1 MGPGRAQCSRGSKQ
15 EHQVPAVRGSP
26 PRGLAPGGQSP
37 SHPSTRPAEDGP
49 LPLRLPAAP
58 SLSGGLCANPP
69 PVGAARKP
77 RAAERPATP
86 PGGRTRG
93 RPAGRQPALSVS
105 GATAPHPWL
114 DGTQPRAT
122 RRARGTHNHARG
134 THSHARGTQAAQGCR
149 TLGALWAA
157 GSALLCRWRPAGP
170 SPLFV
175 PSGLSAPPSPSQLTS
190 SVCCLLFPV
199 TCSALD
205 ISPGVGAGSSRNCA
219 PE

>member
-1 MGPGRAQCSRGSKQ
+1 MGLRRTSSQGVDLGAKLHPASSHLWLWAPCRATQGLSVTCCQSESSTHPARYTNPVGPGRGQCSRGSKQ

-93 RPAGRQPALSVS
+93 RTAGHQAALSVS
-105 GATAPHPWL
+105 GAAAPHPWL

-122 RRARGTHNHARG
+122 GAREARTVMHGARTVTHEARRRHKGVARSELSGQPARR
-134 THSHARGTQAAQGCR
+134 S
-149 TLGALWAA
+149 
-157 GSALLCRWRPAGP
+157 
-170 SPLFV
+170 
-175 PSGLSAPPSPSQLTS
+175 
-190 SVCCLLFPV
+190 
-199 TCSALD
+199 
-205 ISPGVGAGSSRNCA
+205 
-219 PE
+219 